1 MEGEQKIIH
10 LGKRQFLIKKMTA
23 KQGSWVAM
31 QLFTKLIPIGVAA
44 FGDMAKAKAMIKPE
58 TIPETKPSML
68 DSLKDLPAIQ
78 KLLTE
83 EEFSRLQDTCLSCCY
98 EVLKGGNIPVIGA
111 NGSWGVEGLEYD
123 IVKVMALTINA
134 LTFSVAGFFE
144 ENALQELTQS
154 LSGLSLF
161 GVHR

>member
-1 MEGEQKIIH
+1 MSGEQKLIT

-23 KQGSWVAM
+23 KQGSWIAM

-44 FGDMAKAKAMIKPE
+44 FGDIKKANTMIEPDDIKKLNFKMP
-58 TIPETKPSML
+58 
-68 DSLKDLPAIQ
+68 DLSAIQ
-78 KLLTE
+78 KIFTE

-98 EVLKGGNIPVIGA
+98 EVLKGGNIPVIGT
-111 NGSWGVEGLEYD
+111 NGAWGVEGLEYD
-123 IVKVMALTINA
+123 IIKVMALTINA

-144 ENALQELTQS
+144 ENALQELMQS

-161 GVHR
+161 GVSR